1 MILELKLLEPLSQQK
16 NNMTLHP
23 EIIEILF
30 ENRRYIKNVF
40 SDLNGLYDI
49 AHIGLTCIDPSQ
61 ECIVFSTT
69 PNIEYNLIAQNFWLY
84 DHCFYPD
91 PVEKNT
97 LLWWGDEH
105 EKIAKIKLENNRF
118 TLGMSI
124 VRPVHDFC
132 FIYSFATKET
142 YQDFRRYYSEH
153 LFHLIDIGDYFYKS
167 IRSLYA
173 TYNRNYTPPPLFQL
187 NSKEAGRNIRS
198 CLRLV
203 KNTNKIR

>member
-1 MILELKLLEPLSQQK
+1 MIHELKPLEPLLQQK
-16 NNMTLHP
+16 NNIQLHP

-30 ENRRYIKNVF
+30 ENRRYIKNIF

-49 AHIGLTCIDPSQ
+49 AHIGLTCIDPSN

-69 PNIEYNLIAQNFWLY
+69 PNVEYNLISQNLWEY

-97 LLWWGDEH
+97 LLWWDDGL
-105 EKIAKIKLENNRF
+105 EKIAKIKLENNQF

-124 VRPVHDFC
+124 VRPVDDFC

-142 YQDFRRYYSEH
+142 YQDFRRYYSDH

-173 TYNRNYTPPPLFQL
+173 TYNTNYPLPTLSQF

-203 KNTNKIR
+203 KNINKIR

>member
-40 SDLNGLYDI
+40 SDLNGLYD
-49 AHIGLTCIDPSQ
+49 
-61 ECIVFSTT
+61 
-69 PNIEYNLIAQNFWLY
+69 IEYNLIAQNFWLY

-132 FIYSFATKET
+132 FISSFATKET